1 MRQPDP
7 RVMLLI
13 AACFSTMGVLIETVW
28 LLAAVFAAVV
38 LFSVALRADM
48 MLLLRRLK
56 GLLLFI
62 VVIAFLQSIF
72 NPTGNTLVRIGDIHI
87 ITTGGLLMAA
97 GTLLRIGTV
106 IASASVFTLTS
117 SRCMIQGL
125 VQLKLPYEFA
135 FMASVALRFLPVFTE
150 EFRDA
155 VTAIQLRGVDLK
167 KIRLREKLGLYA
179 AILTPTIYGA
189 VDKAQKL
196 SYAMELR
203 AFRAYPKRTS
213 RFVLH
218 LNAVDYI
225 YMTVIPLVSA
235 GVLAFYYIY

>member
-1 MRQPDP
+1 
-7 RVMLLI
+7 
-13 AACFSTMGVLIETVW
+13 
-28 LLAAVFAAVV
+28 
-38 LFSVALRADM
+38 
-48 MLLLRRLK
+48 
-56 GLLLFI
+56 
-62 VVIAFLQSIF
+62 
-72 NPTGNTLVRIGDIHI
+72 
-87 ITTGGLLMAA
+87 
-97 GTLLRIGTV
+97 V
-106 IASASVFTLTS
+106 IASASVFTLTT
-117 SRCMIQGL
+117 SRCMIQGM

-167 KIRLREKLGLYA
+167 KIRLREKLGIYA

-218 LNAVDYI
+218 MGAADYV
-225 YMTVIPLVSA
+225 YMIVIPLISA
-235 GVLAFYYIY
+235 GILTFYYIY